1 MLVPEHN
8 TAPDGVTPV
17 RLQHTHAA
25 VPVSRWA
32 GVSNSAL
39 TQFVRDVLVLIIC
52 SNARHGHGHQPL
64 SHSCHVCIGPACS
77 TPAFLFGLRPHDG
90 VIQLISW
97 VLWPASAHIKLL
109 GMRAHPA
116 MLGWPGLTDPGLI
129 RKQYFLSLFAS
140 FSIRLHA
147 HACASQLSRRQ
158 AYEAPIMLL
167 RGPGAEGCCT
177 YAKVLSTGS
186 DTIGAR
192 SLVPCMLSCTA
203 GQARSSVSAGVAQS
217 VLRDDRGTQAEQ
229 PAWVTGQSDL
239 LTA

>member
-17 RLQHTHAA
+17 RLQPAHAA

-39 TQFVRDVLVLIIC
+39 TQSVRDVLVLIIC

-64 SHSCHVCIGPACS
+64 SRSCHVCIGPACG
-77 TPAFLFGLRPHDG
+77 TPAFLFGLRSHDG

-116 MLGWPGLTDPGLI
+116 MLGWPGLTDPGLM
-129 RKQYFLSLFAS
+129 RKRYFLSLFAS
-140 FSIRLHA
+140 FSVRLHA
-147 HACASQLSRRQ
+147 HACACQLSRRQ
-158 AYEAPIMLL
+158 AYEAPIHVVEGTRSRRVLHL
-167 RGPGAEGCCT
+167 RKGSEHWKRHHWGQVSCAVHALVHCRAGKKQRECRGCT
-177 YAKVLSTGS
+177 V
-186 DTIGAR
+186 
-192 SLVPCMLSCTA
+192 
-203 GQARSSVSAGVAQS
+203 SSE
-217 VLRDDRGTQAEQ
+217 R
-229 PAWVTGQSDL
+229 
-239 LTA
+239 